1 MKQTKQKIKS
11 ISPRTNELDSLAT
24 KNRDQQ
30 MKLKKNQ
37 AKYNL
42 LGNEVNKLNKA
53 PKVEKMTKPK

>member
-1 MKQTKQKIKS
+1 
-11 ISPRTNELDSLAT
+11 
-24 KNRDQQ
+24 